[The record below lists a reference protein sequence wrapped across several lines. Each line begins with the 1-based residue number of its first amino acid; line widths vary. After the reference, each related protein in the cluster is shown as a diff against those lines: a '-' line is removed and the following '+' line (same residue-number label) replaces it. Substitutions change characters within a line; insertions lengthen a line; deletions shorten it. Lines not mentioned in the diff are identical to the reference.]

1 MRIAARYGIL
11 LESRVHGLTGDM
23 GEEARVD
30 KGEDKVG
37 RNGKAWHYLADT
49 GQPSQPPQPM
59 FQLCRSGQPSSV

>member
-11 LESRVHGLTGDM
+11 LESGVHGLTGDM

-37 RNGKAWHYLADT
+37 RNGKAWHYLGHGSALPA
-49 GQPSQPPQPM
+49 PSAHVST
-59 FQLCRSGQPSSV
+59 L